1 MAQPG
6 QHVAG
11 TGLRPGP
18 ALPVSSVMPPL
29 AALPT
34 APSAARAHV
43 RATLAIWRMS
53 GLADALELVVSELV
67 ANGVNASA
75 DGDGAPRYAEGRM
88 PVIRLCLLTDGVR
101 LLAEVW
107 DQAPGVPIRLNAGR
121 DDESGRGLD
130 LLDVITGS
138 HWGWHPTRSGP
149 GKCVWA
155 AFTVPA
161 ATGADGSRRAII

>member
-6 QHVAG
+6 QHIAG
-11 TGLRPGP
+11 TGLRPGS
-18 ALPVSSVMPPL
+18 ARPVSSVMPPL

-43 RATLAIWRMS
+43 RAMLAMWRMS

-67 ANGVNASA
+67 ANGINAST
-75 DGDGAPRYAEGRM
+75 DGEGAPRYVEGRM

-101 LLAEVW
+101 LVAEVW
-107 DQAPGVPIRLNAGR
+107 DEAPGVPVRLRARR

-130 LLDVITGS
+130 LVDMITGS
-138 HWGWHPTRSGP
+138 QWGWRPASSRP

-155 AFTVPA
+155 AFEIPA
-161 ATGADGSRRAII
+161 ATGGGS